1 MNGDWHARVIRG
13 ALMLPLIT
21 NVFHEKKQE
30 DGISSLEEMI
40 RLSED
45 ARLERR
51 VQAD

>member
-1 MNGDWHARVIRG
+1 MALSCILRS

-21 NVFHEKKQE
+21 NVFHEKEQE

-40 RLSED
+40 KLSED

-51 VQAD
+51 VLAD